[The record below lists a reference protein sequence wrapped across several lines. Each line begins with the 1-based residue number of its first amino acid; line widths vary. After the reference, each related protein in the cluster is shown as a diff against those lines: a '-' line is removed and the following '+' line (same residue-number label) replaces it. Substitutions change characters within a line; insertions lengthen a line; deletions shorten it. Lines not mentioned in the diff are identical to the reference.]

1 MRVILDWDDTI
12 FASTWAEDYKN
23 SDAENDPFRLHFN
36 PFVAYHDRKV
46 AKTISH
52 FSKLGKVHIVTASM
66 EGWVDT
72 TLQYMPQTAY
82 QIAKKGVT
90 ISHTKRTETCTYE
103 DMVYQKS
110 TIFGELLLDAA
121 HDELVIGVGDQPH
134 DEHALLLVRPRART
148 FTFPRGCGPMEL
160 GMYLSYIRYNYL
172 HPKVVRN
179 IAKDSDLQLEIL
191 DRCDQHPLNAQLDNS
206 RGSPVR
212 EETMFEDVPVEEEVP
227 LERKPTIREAYLLL

>member
-1 MRVILDWDDTI
+1 MRVLLDWDDTI

-23 SDAENDPFRLHFN
+23 GCEDCDPFRLHYN

-46 AKTISH
+46 ARAISY
-52 FSKLGKVHIVTASM
+52 FTKLGKVHIVTASLQ
-66 EGWVDT
+66 GWVET

-103 DMVYQKS
+103 DMVLQKS
-110 TIFGELLLDAA
+110 TIFGDLLLDAA
-121 HDELVIGVGDQPH
+121 HNELVIGIGDQPH

-148 FTFPRGCGPMEL
+148 FTLPKGCGPMEL
-160 GMYLSYIRYNYL
+160 GMYISYICHNYH

-179 IAKDSDLQLEIL
+179 IAQNSDFQLVIL
-191 DRCDQHPLNAQLDNS
+191 DKCGQHPLNAQLDRFNAS
-206 RGSPVR
+206 SGDR
-212 EETMFEDVPVEEEVP
+212 EEPMFVSNSSEIP
-227 LERKPTIREAYLLL
+227 LERKPSLDEAYLLL